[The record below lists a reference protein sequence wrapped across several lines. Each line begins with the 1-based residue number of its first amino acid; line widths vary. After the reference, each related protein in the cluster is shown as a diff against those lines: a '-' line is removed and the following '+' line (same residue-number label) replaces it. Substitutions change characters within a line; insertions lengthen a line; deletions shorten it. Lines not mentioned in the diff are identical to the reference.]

1 MNPRV
6 SDEMIDQ
13 LVCGSLRGG
22 EYRKAILALEAQ
34 PERWR
39 DCALA
44 FLQEQAITQEL
55 KQLAAT
61 DVNWEIDSKSNSVT
75 VVGTDLVT
83 TTKPSL
89 QNSSL
94 RAWVFRLSS
103 LAALLMV
110 SFGVGWVSSS
120 IRAKSANAEVGQERS
135 TDAALAVN
143 SSGGSATT
151 TPDLK
156 LDNWTVDKVLP
167 NSKSSSNNYSFVG
180 NKYSSLMPIDEEIPA
195 NLAKL
200 EREGHIRIEKST
212 TLMPVE
218 YGEVTVLVPV
228 QQLRVVPV
236 TFSY

>member
-1 MNPRV
+1 MKPHV

-61 DVNWEIDSKSNSVT
+61 DVNWESDSKPNSGSALADNRVAISNT
-75 VVGTDLVT
+75 
-83 TTKPSL
+83 PS
-89 QNSSL
+89 QENSFRSW
-94 RAWVFRLSS
+94 AIRLSS

-120 IRAKSANAEVGQERS
+120 IRAKSANAEVGNLTTS
-135 TDAALAVN
+135 DGLV
-143 SSGGSATT
+143 ATT
-151 TPDLK
+151 PADGSKSSVPEFK
-156 LDNWTVDKVLP
+156 LDNLKVDKVLP
-167 NSKSSSNNYSFVG
+167 NSKSNSNNYALVG

-218 YGEVTVLVPV
+218 YGEITVLVPV
-228 QQLRVVPV
+228 QQLQVVPV